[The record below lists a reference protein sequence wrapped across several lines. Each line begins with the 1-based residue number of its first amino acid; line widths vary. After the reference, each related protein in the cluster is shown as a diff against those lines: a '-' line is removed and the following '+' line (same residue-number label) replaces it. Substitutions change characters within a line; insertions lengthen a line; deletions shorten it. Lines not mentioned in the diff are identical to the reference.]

1 MLKVK
6 PIVYLNS
13 RYSDDLHTFEL
24 SISLKSEEEVLEF
37 MEIWKEFAKYYN
49 ESWFKAQ
56 YSRYDK
62 PAEILN
68 TEFFEIGKQ
77 SEVYFIF
84 KNEKHYCGL
93 NIGMDILEKNELV
106 LDLDLPQDLWLLT
119 V

>member
-49 ESWFKAQ
+49 ES
-56 YSRYDK
+56 
-62 PAEILN
+62 
-68 TEFFEIGKQ
+68 
-77 SEVYFIF
+77 
-84 KNEKHYCGL
+84 
-93 NIGMDILEKNELV
+93 
-106 LDLDLPQDLWLLT
+106 
-119 V
+119 